1 MKIANMA
8 NLESWVFH
16 CKTTPGPDKVTTTI
30 TLHTSAARS
39 LSALVTSAAT
49 TTFVLDHC
57 FRNACTRN
65 PNIPSQLTIR
75 SKMATEMKTTNRKQ
89 LTKQCFRLGP
99 CFPKGEFPIYTCL
112 KMLILTAF
120 CPKSRLLFTN
130 HRLVGQRVAWAA
142 LPFRSAPAHAARA
155 PASPR
160 RQASPSKRHSARHAD
175 PH

>member
-1 MKIANMA
+1 MLVQPLATRSIRITIANMA
-8 NLESWVFH
+8 NRESHFFH

-49 TTFVLDHC
+49 RIFVLDHC

-120 CPKSRLLFTN
+120 CPRADAPLRPT
-130 HRLVGQRVAWAA
+130 HA
-142 LPFRSAPAHAARA
+142 LDSAFGETLKTPSAPRDIARISAGPSRA
-155 PASPR
+155 PN
-160 RQASPSKRHSARHAD
+160 K
-175 PH
+175 